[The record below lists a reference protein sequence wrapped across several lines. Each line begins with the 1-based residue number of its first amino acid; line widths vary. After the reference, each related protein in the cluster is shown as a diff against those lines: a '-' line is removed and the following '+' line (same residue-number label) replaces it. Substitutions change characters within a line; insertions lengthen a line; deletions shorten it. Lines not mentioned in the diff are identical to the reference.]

1 MFTELK
7 EEIITK
13 FKERFIEQNRKIDEL
28 EERVLFQENVINQLL
43 IKCDGNEQYSR
54 RNCLRIH
61 RIESKKK

>member
-28 EERVLFQENVINQLL
+28 EERV
-43 IKCDGNEQYSR
+43 
-54 RNCLRIH
+54 
-61 RIESKKK
+61 